1 MVSQMWPE
9 EETQENKRFRKTR
22 LIMRT
27 GLGTPCKAT
36 WGKTGGSE
44 EAESKSEG
52 KAGTSPSL
60 GGPEGKARQ
69 GG

>member
-1 MVSQMWPE
+1 MRGHM
-9 EETQENKRFRKTR
+9 RKTPGR
-22 LIMRT
+22 
-27 GLGTPCKAT
+27 
-36 WGKTGGSE
+36 E

-69 GG
+69 GGGNGSALARLNNFSYL